1 MPSIWANFNHVFELF
16 LGFFFSFVLPQK
28 DALGTRSVNSA
39 FSNMLY
45 GKKQKPEIPE
55 INRKLSKLKKHLVL
69 TFYRY

>member
-16 LGFFFSFVLPQK
+16 LGFFFNFVLPQK
-28 DALGTRSVNSA
+28 DALGTRLVNSA

-45 GKKQKPEIPE
+45 GKKQKPEMPE